1 VIGRRCRGEEGG
13 AAIELALV
21 TPLLLL
27 FMLMVVGFGRLAD
40 ARLEVNDAAS
50 QAARAASI
58 ARDPGTASAAAH
70 RTAMASLAGHRL
82 TCLPVAITID
92 TSAFRPGGQVT
103 ARITCTVSLAD
114 LAPLPLPGEETVQAS
129 ATSPIDVYR
138 GVP

>member
-1 VIGRRCRGEEGG
+1 VTGRRCRGEEGG

-27 FMLMVVGFGRLAD
+27 FVLMVVGFGRLAD

-58 ARDPGTASAAAH
+58 ARDPGTAAAAAR

-82 TCLPVAITID
+82 TCQPVAITVD

-114 LAPLPLPGEETVQAS
+114 LAPLPLPGEQTVQAS

-138 GVP
+138 GIP

>member
-1 VIGRRCRGEEGG
+1 MNRVRFHGQEGG
-13 AAIELALV
+13 AAVELALV

-27 FMLMVVGFGRLAD
+27 FLLMVVGFGRLAD

-58 ARDPGTASAAAH
+58 ARDPGTASAEAR
-70 RTAMASLAGHRL
+70 RTAMASLAGHHL
-82 TCLPVAITID
+82 TCQPVAVTVD

-103 ARITCTVSLAD
+103 ASITCTVSLAD
-114 LAPLPLPGEETVQAS
+114 LAPLPLPGQETLQGS

-138 GVP
+138 GGP

>member
-1 VIGRRCRGEEGG
+1 MIRSRCHGEEGG

-82 TCLPVAITID
+82 TCQPVAITVD

-103 ARITCTVSLAD
+103 ASITCTVSLTD